1 MINIEEIKVGNIIK
15 CGTTKAIVTFI
26 DGDEIC
32 ILHEWGETDTLK
44 EEHFEFW
51 DDTGVVI
58 EEFKKIL
65 DEIKHV

>member
-1 MINIEEIKVGNIIK
+1 MINIEEIKVGNVIK
-15 CGTTKAIVTFI
+15 CGTAKAIVTFI

-32 ILHEWGETDTLK
+32 ILHEWGETDALK
-44 EEHFEFW
+44 EEHFKFW

-65 DEIKHV
+65 DEIKRI